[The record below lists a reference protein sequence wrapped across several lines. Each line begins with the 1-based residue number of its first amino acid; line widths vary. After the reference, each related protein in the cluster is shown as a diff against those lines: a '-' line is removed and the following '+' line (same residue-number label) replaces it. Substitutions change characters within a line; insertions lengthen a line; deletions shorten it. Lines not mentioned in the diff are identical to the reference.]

1 METISHTGEPDTLAT
16 LRETAKRLPQAL
28 RGHVEALARI
38 IGELQEA
45 LTRGTPS
52 GGHGRET
59 TPEAPKE

>member
-1 METISHTGEPDTLAT
+1 MDMDNDFM
-16 LRETAKRLPQAL
+16 LPQAL